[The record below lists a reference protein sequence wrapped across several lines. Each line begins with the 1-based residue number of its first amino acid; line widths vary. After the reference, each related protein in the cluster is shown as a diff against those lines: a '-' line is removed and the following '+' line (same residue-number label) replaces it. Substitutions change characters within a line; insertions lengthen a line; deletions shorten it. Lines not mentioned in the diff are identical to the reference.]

1 MVNICGWSRGTA
13 TGGDLNIT
21 GIKGFAGRGAA
32 GPVVRGGDG
41 GGTYWGTGGQGP
53 GLNAAGS
60 TGGFVGKT
68 IGSGGSGA
76 ANTNNATVMAGAVG
90 ATGAIVV
97 IEYISV

>member
-1 MVNICGWSRGTA
+1 MLDFPAA
-13 TGGDLNIT
+13 TGVNHTFISDPHT
-21 GIKGFAGRGAA
+21 WVF
-32 GPVVRGGDG
+32 DG
-41 GGTYWGTGGQGP
+41 TTWVSADQVLP
-53 GLNAAGS
+53 
-60 TGGFVGKT
+60 GFVGKT